1 MMMTIVSRLFQ
12 CRHYLLFNLSF
23 TKRATTSIFYNS
35 SFWLILTY
43 CFATHN
49 LISSFCSRP
58 PQPIAEMTLARQSL
72 SSFRLIPTI
81 TSALRSKPTHVPYTS
96 LRMESGKVKTP
107 VSSDLKHDKDVTNH
121 TEGAMASLK
130 GTPEKQDAN
139 SFESQQNLTE
149 KEKKTN
155 NQNAQANDSKEGM
168 GGETD
173 SFAKSGR
180 SHKV

>member
-1 MMMTIVSRLFQ
+1 MSSLFAVQ
-12 CRHYLLFNLSF
+12 PLLYQ
-23 TKRATTSIFYNS
+23 T
-35 SFWLILTY
+35 
-43 CFATHN
+43 
-49 LISSFCSRP
+49 P
-58 PQPIAEMTLARQSL
+58 PQLIAEMTLARQSL
-72 SSFRLIPTI
+72 PSFRRLPTI

-107 VSSDLKHDKDVTNH
+107 VSSDLKHDNDVTNH

-130 GTPEKQDAN
+130 GTPGKRDAT

-155 NQNAQANDSKEGM
+155 NQNAQANDNKEGM

-173 SFAKSGR
+173 SFTKSGR

>member
-1 MMMTIVSRLFQ
+1 
-12 CRHYLLFNLSF
+12 
-23 TKRATTSIFYNS
+23 
-35 SFWLILTY
+35 
-43 CFATHN
+43 
-49 LISSFCSRP
+49 
-58 PQPIAEMTLARQSL
+58 
-72 SSFRLIPTI
+72 
-81 TSALRSKPTHVPYTS
+81 
-96 LRMESGKVKTP
+96 MESGKVKTP